1 MAAAAAATATM
12 RIDGEAVV
20 VTAGFTLEGNNLWS
34 AAATGAPVCQN
45 DALLLAFGAETAV
58 DGIEL
63 LLFLFEVVEV
73 DRHRTGKHNE
83 KEKQQIDI
91 DVRLLMRDCRF

>member
-1 MAAAAAATATM
+1 MAAASTATATAC
-12 RIDGEAVV
+12 IDGEAVV
-20 VTAGFTLEGNNLWS
+20 VAARLTLEGNDLRS
-34 AAATGAPVCQN
+34 AAAAWALVCQHN
-45 DALLLAFGAETAV
+45 ALLFTLGTEAAV

-63 LLFLFEVVEV
+63 LLFLFEVVDV

-91 DVRLLMRDCRF
+91 DVRLLMRDCKF